1 MDWKEF
7 LKPTKG
13 KIMICISLFIL
24 GFLFLILTISFSTPA
39 CTPNDRARTSDGECP
54 QPLLV
59 SILFGTSMFFLP
71 LLMLNIDLDIL
82 RNEVIS
88 SLLAKLVFI
97 VLQLVYLY
105 FISAT
110 IMFLVTK
117 IKKK

>member
-1 MDWKEF
+1 MF
-7 LKPTKG
+7 L
-13 KIMICISLFIL
+13 
-24 GFLFLILTISFSTPA
+24 
-39 CTPNDRARTSDGECP
+39 
-54 QPLLV
+54 
-59 SILFGTSMFFLP
+59 LP

>member
-13 KIMICISLFIL
+13 KIIICISLFIL

-39 CTPNDRARTSDGECP
+39 CTPINRTPDGRCP
-54 QPLLV
+54 QPLLIR
-59 SILFGTSMFFLP
+59 ILGGTSMFLLP

-88 SLLAKLVFI
+88 LLSKLVFI